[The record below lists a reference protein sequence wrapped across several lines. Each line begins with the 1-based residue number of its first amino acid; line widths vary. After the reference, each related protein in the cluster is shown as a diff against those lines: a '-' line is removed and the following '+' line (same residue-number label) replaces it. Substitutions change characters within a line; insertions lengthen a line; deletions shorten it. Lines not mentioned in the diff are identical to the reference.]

1 LASLQLLSRPDCS
14 LCDAF
19 LADLQRLGT
28 QLPLPDCEVLDI
40 DDYPV
45 LARRYGLDVPVL
57 LLDGHRVCQH
67 RLDQSELI
75 RLLRPR

>member
-1 LASLQLLSRPDCS
+1 LSALQLLSRLDCS

-19 LADLQRLGT
+19 LADLQCLAA
-28 QLPLPDCEVLDI
+28 QVPLPDCEVLNI
-40 DDYPV
+40 DEYPV

-57 LLDGHRVCQH
+57 LLDGDKVCQH
-67 RLDQSELI
+67 RLDETELI